1 MKKLEIKFTEL
12 PYAVEEALNRLRV
25 NIKFC
30 GKNIQKIMVTSSF
43 PNEGKSFAS
52 LNLWRM
58 LAEAGIKTAFVDL
71 DLRKSNINKTL
82 GIKNEN
88 EELIGIDHYLS
99 GMAEYNDVVYETN
112 IENAYI
118 VPSVHMLENPA
129 NLIEDPRFEKL
140 LENLSKEYRYIII
153 DTPPIINVTDGAL
166 IASYCDGAIVVVRA
180 KSTPKKS
187 VRQTM
192 QQIERSGCKIL
203 GAVLN
208 RVPSEENVYS
218 AYYSKYEKYGGDS
231 QES

>member
-1 MKKLEIKFTEL
+1 MKKLEINFMEL
-12 PYAVEEALNRLRV
+12 PYAIEEALNRLRV

-30 GKNIQKIMVTSSF
+30 GQNIHNIMVTSSF
-43 PNEGKSFAS
+43 PGEGKSFVS

-58 LAEAGIKTAFVDL
+58 LADAGIKTAFVDL

-112 IENAYI
+112 VENAYI
-118 VPSVHMLENPA
+118 VPSAHMLENPA

-140 LENLSKEYRYIII
+140 LEDLSKEYRYIII

-166 IASYCDGAIVVVRA
+166 IASYCDGAIVVVKA
-180 KSTPKKS
+180 NSTSKKN
-187 VRQTM
+187 VRQSM
-192 QQIERSGCKIL
+192 QQIGRSGCKVL
-203 GAVLN
+203 GTVLN

-218 AYYSKYEKYGGDS
+218 AYYSRYARSTDD
-231 QES
+231 